1 MRAIFSLGLI
11 ILLSI
16 FAFSQPNWYRTQ
28 THPKYPKEFYIL
40 GIGAAVGEDARE
52 TAKQNAIADV
62 ASQIRVQV
70 QSEIT
75 SLEKERIINKE
86 SDYYSEF
93 QQKSKTIVDEILT
106 GCEVVEMDYDRK
118 SKTWYA
124 LAVLDKQRY
133 LASLEDELDNAWG
146 QIKKLY
152 DDAQS
157 FINAGKV
164 LQAIQNLKDA
174 QQKIYE
180 IYSKQVFYNALSKI
194 PYKPEIELTASG
206 IESEIRDLI
215 SKIKIEKVSGDNQVA
230 KVGEE
235 LPEPLVVRVIY
246 QGNVAVPISN
256 ANVLFAYKTGEVI
269 ERTMTNE
276 DGVASVKV
284 MAIGKR
290 AKNDVVVS
298 FSIPGLPSE
307 YARVLSQVKVEFSYT
322 TSVEATPSV
331 TVSLKGAKEDKLIF
345 DVMKRLT
352 QAIEKSGYK
361 VEDEARFVVG
371 GDVSSR
377 IVSSVQ
383 GVGGMLYTVEA
394 ELNLFLKD
402 LESGQIVGS
411 MTVKSRAVGK
421 SEKEAYEKALKGMK
435 FSNKDIVEMLSNA
448 KIEE

>member
-1 MRAIFSLGLI
+1 MRFLLLTILFS
-11 ILLSI
+11 SYV
-16 FAFSQPNWYRTQ
+16 FSQPNWYKTQ

-62 ASQIRVQV
+62 ASQIKVQV

-106 GCEVVEMDYDRK
+106 GCEIVEMDFDK
-118 SKTWYA
+118 KAKTWYA

-133 LASLEDELDNAWG
+133 LASLEDEIENAWM

-152 DDAQS
+152 EDAQS
-157 FINAGKV
+157 FIGAGKV

-174 QQKIYE
+174 QQKIYD

-194 PYKPEIELTASG
+194 PYKPDVDLTASG

-215 SKIKIEKVSGDNQVA
+215 SRIKIEKVSGDNQVGRI
-230 KVGEE
+230 GEE
-235 LPEPLVVRVIY
+235 LPEELVVKVFY
-246 QGNVAVPISN
+246 QGNVLVPIVN
-256 ANVLFAYKTGEVI
+256 ANVVFTYKTGEVI
-269 ERTMTNE
+269 ERTTTDE
-276 DGVASVKV
+276 QGIASIK
-284 MAIGKR
+284 AIAMGKR
-290 AKNDVVVS
+290 ANQIIAS

-307 YARVLSQVKVEFSYT
+307 YARIISQIKAEFTYT
-322 TSVEATPSV
+322 TSAEMTPSV

-345 DVMKRLT
+345 DVMKKLT
-352 QAIEKSGYK
+352 QAIEKNGYK

-371 GDVSSR
+371 GDIGSR
-377 IVSSVQ
+377 VVSSVQ

-402 LESGQIVGS
+402 LESGQIIGS
-411 MTVKSRAVGK
+411 MSVKSRAVGK
-421 SEKEAYEKALKGMK
+421 SERDAYEKALKGMK
-435 FSNKDIVEMLSNA
+435 FSNKELVEMLSNA

>member
-1 MRAIFSLGLI
+1 MRFLLLTILFS
-11 ILLSI
+11 SYV
-16 FAFSQPNWYRTQ
+16 FSQPNWYKTQ

-62 ASQIRVQV
+62 ASQIKVQV

-106 GCEVVEMDYDRK
+106 GCEIVEMDFDK
-118 SKTWYA
+118 KAKTWYA

-133 LASLEDELDNAWG
+133 LASLEDEIENAWM

-152 DDAQS
+152 EDAQS
-157 FINAGKV
+157 FIGAGKV

-174 QQKIYE
+174 QQKIYD

-194 PYKPEIELTASG
+194 PYKPDVDLTASG

-215 SKIKIEKVSGDNQVA
+215 SRIKIEKVSGDNQVGRI
-230 KVGEE
+230 GEE
-235 LPEPLVVRVIY
+235 LPEELVVKVFY
-246 QGNVAVPISN
+246 QGNVLVPIVN
-256 ANVLFAYKTGEVI
+256 ANVVFTYKTGEVI
-269 ERTMTNE
+269 ERTTTNE
-276 DGVASVKV
+276 QGIASIK
-284 MAIGKR
+284 AIAMGKR
-290 AKNDVVVS
+290 ANQIIAS

-307 YARVLSQVKVEFSYT
+307 YARIISQIKAEFTYT
-322 TSVEATPSV
+322 TSAEMTPSV

-345 DVMKRLT
+345 DVMKKLT
-352 QAIEKSGYK
+352 QAIEKNGYK

-371 GDVSSR
+371 GDIGSR
-377 IVSSVQ
+377 VVSSVQ

-402 LESGQIVGS
+402 LESGQIIGS
-411 MTVKSRAVGK
+411 MSVKSRAVGK
-421 SEKEAYEKALKGMK
+421 SERDAYEKALKGMK
-435 FSNKDIVEMLSNA
+435 FSNKELVEMLSNA

>member
-1 MRAIFSLGLI
+1 LTILFS
-11 ILLSI
+11 SYV
-16 FAFSQPNWYRTQ
+16 FSQPNWYKTQ

-62 ASQIRVQV
+62 ASQIKVQV

-106 GCEVVEMDYDRK
+106 GCEIVEMDFDK
-118 SKTWYA
+118 KAKTWYA

-133 LASLEDELDNAWG
+133 LASLEDEIENAWM

-152 DDAQS
+152 EDAQS
-157 FINAGKV
+157 FIGAGKV

-174 QQKIYE
+174 QQKIYD

-194 PYKPEIELTASG
+194 PYKPDVDLTASG

-215 SKIKIEKVSGDNQVA
+215 SRIKIEKVSGDNQVGRI
-230 KVGEE
+230 GEE
-235 LPEPLVVRVIY
+235 LPEELVVKVFY
-246 QGNVAVPISN
+246 QGNVLVPIVN
-256 ANVLFAYKTGEVI
+256 ANVVFAYKTGEVI
-269 ERTMTNE
+269 ERTTTDE
-276 DGVASVKV
+276 QGIASIK
-284 MAIGKR
+284 AIAMGKR
-290 AKNDVVVS
+290 ANQIIAS

-307 YARVLSQVKVEFSYT
+307 YARIISQIKAEFTYT
-322 TSVEATPSV
+322 TSAEMTPSV

-345 DVMKRLT
+345 DVMKKLT
-352 QAIEKSGYK
+352 QAIEKNGYK

-371 GDVSSR
+371 GDIGSR
-377 IVSSVQ
+377 VVSSVQ

-402 LESGQIVGS
+402 LESGQIIGS
-411 MTVKSRAVGK
+411 MSVKSRAVGK
-421 SEKEAYEKALKGMK
+421 SERDAYEKALKGMK
-435 FSNKDIVEMLSNA
+435 FSNKELVEMLSNA

>member
-1 MRAIFSLGLI
+1 MRFLLLTILFS
-11 ILLSI
+11 SYV
-16 FAFSQPNWYRTQ
+16 FSQPNWYKTQ

-62 ASQIRVQV
+62 ASQIKVQV

-106 GCEVVEMDYDRK
+106 GCEIVEMDFDK
-118 SKTWYA
+118 KAKTWYA

-133 LASLEDELDNAWG
+133 LASLEDEIENAWM

-152 DDAQS
+152 EDAQS
-157 FINAGKV
+157 FIGAGKV

-174 QQKIYE
+174 QQKIYD

-194 PYKPEIELTASG
+194 PYKPDVDLTASG

-215 SKIKIEKVSGDNQVA
+215 SRIKIEKVSGDNQVGRI
-230 KVGEE
+230 GEE
-235 LPEPLVVRVIY
+235 LPEELVVKVFY
-246 QGNVAVPISN
+246 QGNVLVPIVN
-256 ANVLFAYKTGEVI
+256 ANVVFAYKTGEVI
-269 ERTMTNE
+269 ERTTTDE
-276 DGVASVKV
+276 QGIASIK
-284 MAIGKR
+284 AIAMGKR
-290 AKNDVVVS
+290 ANQIIAS

-307 YARVLSQVKVEFSYT
+307 YARIISQIKAEFTYT
-322 TSVEATPSV
+322 TSAEMTPSV

-345 DVMKRLT
+345 DVMKKLT
-352 QAIEKSGYK
+352 QAIEKNGYK

-371 GDVSSR
+371 GDIGSR
-377 IVSSVQ
+377 VVSSVQ

-402 LESGQIVGS
+402 LESGQIIGS
-411 MTVKSRAVGK
+411 MSIKSRAVGK
-421 SEKEAYEKALKGMK
+421 SERDAYEKALKGMK
-435 FSNKDIVEMLSNA
+435 FSNKELVEMLSNA

>member
-1 MRAIFSLGLI
+1 MRFLLLTILFS
-11 ILLSI
+11 SYV
-16 FAFSQPNWYRTQ
+16 FSQPNWYKTQ

-62 ASQIRVQV
+62 ASQIKVQV

-106 GCEVVEMDYDRK
+106 GCEIVEMDFDK
-118 SKTWYA
+118 KAKTWYA

-133 LASLEDELDNAWG
+133 LASLEDEIENAWM

-152 DDAQS
+152 EDAQS
-157 FINAGKV
+157 FIGAGKV

-174 QQKIYE
+174 QQKIYD

-194 PYKPEIELTASG
+194 PYKPDVDLTASG

-215 SKIKIEKVSGDNQVA
+215 SRIKIEKVSGDNQVGRI
-230 KVGEE
+230 GEE
-235 LPEPLVVRVIY
+235 LPEELVVKVFY
-246 QGNVAVPISN
+246 QGNVLVPIVN
-256 ANVLFAYKTGEVI
+256 ANVVFAYKTGEVI
-269 ERTMTNE
+269 ERTTTDE
-276 DGVASVKV
+276 QGIASIK
-284 MAIGKR
+284 AIAMGKR
-290 AKNDVVVS
+290 ANQIIAS

-307 YARVLSQVKVEFSYT
+307 YARIISQIKAEFTYT
-322 TSVEATPSV
+322 TSAEMTPSV

-345 DVMKRLT
+345 DVMKKLT
-352 QAIEKSGYK
+352 QAIEKNGYK

-371 GDVSSR
+371 GDIGSR
-377 IVSSVQ
+377 VVSSVQ

-402 LESGQIVGS
+402 LESGQIIGS
-411 MTVKSRAVGK
+411 MSVKSRAVGK
-421 SEKEAYEKALKGMK
+421 SERDAYEKALKGMK
-435 FSNKDIVEMLSNA
+435 FSNKELVEMLSNA

>member
-1 MRAIFSLGLI
+1 MRFLLLTILFS
-11 ILLSI
+11 SYV
-16 FAFSQPNWYRTQ
+16 FSQPNWYKTQ

-62 ASQIRVQV
+62 ASQIKVQV

-106 GCEVVEMDYDRK
+106 GCEIVEMDFDK
-118 SKTWYA
+118 KAKTWYA

-133 LASLEDELDNAWG
+133 LASLEDEIENAWM

-152 DDAQS
+152 EDAQS
-157 FINAGKV
+157 FIGAGKV

-174 QQKIYE
+174 QQKVYD

-194 PYKPEIELTASG
+194 PYKPDVDLTASG

-215 SKIKIEKVSGDNQVA
+215 SRIKIEKVSGDNQVGRI
-230 KVGEE
+230 GEE
-235 LPEPLVVRVIY
+235 LPEELVVKVFY
-246 QGNVAVPISN
+246 QGNVLVPIVN
-256 ANVLFAYKTGEVI
+256 ANVVFTYKTGEVI
-269 ERTMTNE
+269 ERTTTNE
-276 DGVASVKV
+276 QGIASIK
-284 MAIGKR
+284 AIAMGKR
-290 AKNDVVVS
+290 ANQIIAS

-307 YARVLSQVKVEFSYT
+307 YARIISQIKAEFTYT
-322 TSVEATPSV
+322 TSAEMTPSV

-345 DVMKRLT
+345 DVMKKLT
-352 QAIEKSGYK
+352 QAIEKNGYK

-371 GDVSSR
+371 GDIGSR
-377 IVSSVQ
+377 VVSSVQ

-402 LESGQIVGS
+402 LESGQIIGS
-411 MTVKSRAVGK
+411 MSVKSRAVGK
-421 SEKEAYEKALKGMK
+421 SERDAYEKALKGMK
-435 FSNKDIVEMLSNA
+435 FSNKELVEMLSNA

>member
-1 MRAIFSLGLI
+1 MRFLLLTILFS
-11 ILLSI
+11 SYV
-16 FAFSQPNWYRTQ
+16 FSQPNWYKTQ

-62 ASQIRVQV
+62 ASQIKVQV

-106 GCEVVEMDYDRK
+106 GCEIVEMDFDK
-118 SKTWYA
+118 KAKTWYA

-133 LASLEDELDNAWG
+133 LASLEDEIENAWM

-152 DDAQS
+152 EDAQS
-157 FINAGKV
+157 FIGAGKV

-174 QQKIYE
+174 QQKIYD

-194 PYKPEIELTASG
+194 PYKPDVDLTASG

-215 SKIKIEKVSGDNQVA
+215 SRIKIEKVSGDNQVGRI
-230 KVGEE
+230 GEE
-235 LPEPLVVRVIY
+235 LPEELVVKVFY
-246 QGNVAVPISN
+246 QGNVLVPIVN
-256 ANVLFAYKTGEVI
+256 ANVVFAYKTGEVI
-269 ERTMTNE
+269 ERTTTNE
-276 DGVASVKV
+276 QGIASIK
-284 MAIGKR
+284 AIAMGKR
-290 AKNDVVVS
+290 ANQIIAS

-307 YARVLSQVKVEFSYT
+307 YARIISQIKAEFTYT
-322 TSVEATPSV
+322 TSAEMTPSV

-345 DVMKRLT
+345 DVMKKLT
-352 QAIEKSGYK
+352 QAIEKNGYK

-371 GDVSSR
+371 GDIGSR
-377 IVSSVQ
+377 VVSSVQ

-402 LESGQIVGS
+402 LESGQIIGS
-411 MTVKSRAVGK
+411 MSVKSRAVGK
-421 SEKEAYEKALKGMK
+421 SERDAYEKALKGMK
-435 FSNKDIVEMLSNA
+435 FSNKELVEMLSNA